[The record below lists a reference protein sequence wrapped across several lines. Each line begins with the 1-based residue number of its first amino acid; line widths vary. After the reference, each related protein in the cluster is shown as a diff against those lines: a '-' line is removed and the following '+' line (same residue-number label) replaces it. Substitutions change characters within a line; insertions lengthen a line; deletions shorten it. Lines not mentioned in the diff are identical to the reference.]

1 MKKTENK
8 NFTTLDEIL
17 DKKYGKK
24 GAEKREKWEQEFEAF
39 RLGVLLEEAR
49 IKLGMTQEQL
59 AEKCGTN
66 KSYIS
71 RIENN
76 ASDIRLSTLMKI
88 IQQGLGGHLKLTLQI
103 D

>member
-1 MKKTENK
+1 MKKAENK
-8 NFTTLDEIL
+8 NMTTLDEIINI
-17 DKKYGKK
+17 KYGKR
-24 GAEKREKWEQEFEAF
+24 GAPKREKWEQEFESF

-49 IKLGMTQEQL
+49 IKLGMTQEEL
-59 AEKCGTN
+59 AIKCGTN

-71 RIENN
+71 RIEND

>member
-8 NFTTLDEIL
+8 NYTTLDEIL

-24 GAEKREKWEQEFEAF
+24 GAAKREQWEQEFEAF

-49 IKLGMTQEQL
+49 IKLGMTQEEL

>member
-1 MKKTENK
+1 MKKAANK
-8 NFTTLDEIL
+8 NITTLDEIL
-17 DKKYGKK
+17 DKKYGKP
-24 GAEKREKWEQEFEAF
+24 GAKKREKWEQEFETF

-49 IKLGMTQEQL
+49 IKMGLTQEEL
-59 AEKCGTN
+59 ADKCGTN

-88 IQQGLGGHLKLTLQI
+88 IQQGLGGHLKLTLQL
-103 D
+103 

>member
-1 MKKTENK
+1 MKKIANK
-8 NFTTLDEIL
+8 NITTLDEIL
-17 DKKYGKK
+17 DKKYGKP
-24 GAEKREKWEQEFEAF
+24 GAKKREKWEQEFETF

-49 IKLGMTQEQL
+49 IKMGLTQEEL
-59 AEKCGTN
+59 ANKCGTN

-88 IQQGLGGHLKLTLQI
+88 IQQGLGGHLKLTLQL
-103 D
+103 

>member
-1 MKKTENK
+1 MKKAKSENI
-8 NFTTLDEIL
+8 TTLDEIL
-17 DKKYGKK
+17 NSKYGKK
-24 GAEKREKWEQEFEAF
+24 GTQGREKWEQDFEAF
-39 RLGVLLEEAR
+39 HLGVLLEEAR
-49 IKLGMTQEQL
+49 LKLGMTQEEL

-88 IQQGLGGHLKLTLQI
+88 IQQGLGGHLKLTLEF
-103 D
+103 